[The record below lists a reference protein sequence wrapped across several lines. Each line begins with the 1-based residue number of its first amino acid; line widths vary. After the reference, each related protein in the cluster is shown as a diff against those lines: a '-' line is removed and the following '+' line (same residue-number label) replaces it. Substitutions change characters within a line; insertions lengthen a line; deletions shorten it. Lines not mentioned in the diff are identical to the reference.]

1 MAVNDFRETPVF
13 LYGPGYT
20 LSAVE
25 APELALYGDLHAS
38 KYANKNQDNENSN
51 VKDQSEVNRPS
62 VPFDSALLDK
72 TIVQEDQRQSCKV

>member
-25 APELALYGDLHAS
+25 APGPSLYGDLHAS
-38 KYANKNQDNENSN
+38 KYANEDQDDEHSN
-51 VKDQSEVNRPS
+51 VKDQSEVDRPS
-62 VPFDSALLDK
+62 IPFDSALLDK
-72 TIVQEDQRQSCKV
+72 AIVQEDQRQPCEV